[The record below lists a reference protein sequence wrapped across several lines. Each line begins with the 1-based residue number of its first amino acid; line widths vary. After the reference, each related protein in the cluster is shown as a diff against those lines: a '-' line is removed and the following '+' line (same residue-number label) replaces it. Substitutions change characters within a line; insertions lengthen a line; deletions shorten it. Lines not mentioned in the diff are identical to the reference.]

1 MKPVKSTCITTTRQ
15 PILNPKTAS
24 LLFYLLV
31 CCFSI
36 RVVLGSEVDKLEK
49 IPLGEKTSWD
59 DYSDPFLIV
68 RTAQKYNKS
77 VDALAAMIR
86 DKLKANQLPLKTKH
100 SSEGI
105 AIESFLIDQYR
116 LPKELSEEQQE
127 EAIRECN
134 KEKCQMKLKT
144 YPEVLQ
150 LSKAKNKKETY
161 RELLF
166 NRIKNY
172 LSKQELL
179 GYENRKSNRTYVT
192 RMVDLIPT
200 LKTSPKT
207 LDYLK
212 IALFKESPD
221 LVQPKNS
228 WLRQEMVVIA
238 PDQMQPILR
247 ISEDMEFQE
256 SGKVIFF
263 ELPIY
268 TNHYFDSSISCL
280 EIMSSKNKPNEGV
293 LVYTDVMEIDELK
306 KSALIRTLFM
316 GKMVK
321 AITQYQESFLADLE
335 TKGTTK

>member
-1 MKPVKSTCITTTRQ
+1 MG
-15 PILNPKTAS
+15 L
-24 LLFYLLV
+24 
-31 CCFSI
+31 
-36 RVVLGSEVDKLEK
+36 EVEKLEK
-49 IPLGEKTSWD
+49 TPLGETNSSD

-77 VDALAAMIR
+77 VDELAAMVR
-86 DKLKANQLPLKTKH
+86 NKLKASQLSLKTKH
-100 SSEGI
+100 SSEGVVL
-105 AIESFLIDQYR
+105 ENFVIDQYQ
-116 LPKELSEEQQE
+116 LPKEISEEQQE

-134 KEKCQMKLKT
+134 TEKCQMKLKNF
-144 YPEVLQ
+144 PEVLQ

-207 LDYLK
+207 LNYLK
-212 IALFKESPD
+212 SGLFKESPD
-221 LVQPKNS
+221 LGKPKSS

-247 ISEDMEFQE
+247 ISEDFEFQE
-256 SGKVIFF
+256 SGRVIFF

-280 EIMSSKNKPNEGV
+280 EIMSPKNKPNESI

-321 AITQYQESFLADLE
+321 AITQYQEKFLTDVE
-335 TKGTTK
+335 TKSTTK